1 MAENKLET
9 EDVSE
14 GWRLLL
20 TCIRKD
26 ETKQRRRLIYGTPKR
41 GKWAILLRYKQS
53 WLQDILVFFQ
63 LSVTIKITLDLFVVL
78 YFSIFKIYVISM

>member
-41 GKWAILLRYKQS
+41 GKWAILLRYRNLGYRIS
-53 WLQDILVFFQ
+53 SFFFQ